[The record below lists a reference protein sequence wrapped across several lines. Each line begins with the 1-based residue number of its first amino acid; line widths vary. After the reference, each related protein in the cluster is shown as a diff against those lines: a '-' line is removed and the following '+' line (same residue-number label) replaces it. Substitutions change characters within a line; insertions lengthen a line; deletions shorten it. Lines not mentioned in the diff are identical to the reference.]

1 MAGYLGSV
9 PVPQATQHR
18 ETFTATAG
26 QTTFNT
32 AGYTPQFID
41 VYLNGVHL
49 SPADVTATNGSD
61 VVLSACLVN
70 DIVDVVSYTPFEVA
84 NQTFT
89 GTTTMTDVVAATL
102 DISGNIDID
111 GTTNLDVV
119 DIDGAVDMATTAL
132 VTGVL
137 TTTAATVFNGGFA
150 SNDGSTISTADNTT
164 QLTLIST
171 DADANVG
178 PVLDLYRNSSSPAD
192 NDVIGRIVFNAEN
205 DADEKTELIRIIA
218 LMPDVSNGSE
228 DVTLQYYLMKDGSRI
243 SRMEHSS
250 TETVFNQDSADVD
263 FRVESNGNAN
273 MLFVDAGND
282 AVGINTSSP
291 SAPLQVAYAPS
302 DTVGDVGISLKDK
315 DNAIEFGLRLDAT
328 SKDLH
333 LDRYFNGGW
342 HNHMS
347 FDRSTGNVGINTSSP
362 AANLHLKSTTSGDP
376 ELRIE
381 GSGTDN
387 GIITFLGGGHS
398 NPAVAMRYISSGD
411 SVGHLAFYANGSS
424 SSTLSERMRIDSS
437 GNLLVAGTNNSP
449 ATNNVAGSS
458 HGSLGNIQASV
469 DGNPCLFVN
478 RKSNDGDIVSFRK
491 DGSAVGSI
499 GANGGYIYVGSD
511 DVNLRFHAAAE
522 AILPATTGGT
532 SRDDAI
538 DIGTSSARFDDIYA
552 TNGTIQTSD
561 RNEKQDI
568 AALTSTEMLVAKR
581 ISALFKTY
589 RWKSKVATKGDDAR
603 THSGIIAQ
611 DVQTAFAAES
621 LDAGDY
627 GMFIS
632 TTWTNDD
639 GDEQTR
645 MGIRYPELLSFLAAY
660 NEQRFAAIETRLTAL
675 EG

>member
-1 MAGYLGSV
+1 MI
-9 PVPQATQHR
+9 
-18 ETFTATAG
+18 TANA
-26 QTTFNT
+26 
-32 AGYTPQFID
+32 
-41 VYLNGVHL
+41 
-49 SPADVTATNGSD
+49 
-61 VVLSACLVN
+61 
-70 DIVDVVSYTPFEVA
+70 
-84 NQTFT
+84 
-89 GTTTMTDVVAATL
+89 
-102 DISGNIDID
+102 
-111 GTTNLDVV
+111 
-119 DIDGAVDMATTAL
+119 DGAVNLYHNNSKKFETSSTGGTISGTSGAAL
-132 VTGVL
+132 VIQ
-137 TTTAATVFNGGFA
+137 ATDANTYPGINLINDA
-150 SNDGSTISTADNTT
+150 QRYDLQIDGSSDSFRIYDNTN
-164 QLTLIST
+164 ST
-171 DADANVG
+171 TRV
-178 PVLDLYRNSSSPAD
+178 VLD
-192 NDVIGRIVFNAEN
+192 
-205 DADEKTELIRIIA
+205 T
-218 LMPDVSNGSE
+218 
-228 DVTLQYYLMKDGSRI
+228 
-243 SRMEHSS
+243 
-250 TETVFNQDSADVD
+250 
-263 FRVESNGNAN
+263 
-273 MLFVDAGND
+273 
-282 AVGINTSSP
+282 
-291 SAPLQVAYAPS
+291 
-302 DTVGDVGISLKDK
+302 
-315 DNAIEFGLRLDAT
+315 
-328 SKDLH
+328 
-333 LDRYFNGGW
+333 
-342 HNHMS
+342 
-347 FDRSTGNVGINTSSP
+347 
-362 AANLHLKSTTSGDP
+362 
-376 ELRIE
+376 
-381 GSGTDN
+381 
-387 GIITFLGGGHS
+387 
-398 NPAVAMRYISSGD
+398 
-411 SVGHLAFYANGSS
+411 
-424 SSTLSERMRIDSS
+424 S
-437 GNLLVAGTNNSP
+437 GNLLVGSTNNSP